1 MWAGA
6 QPGGEEAA
14 LDGKFLKPL
23 LTEGPGGRR
32 KARPRG
38 EGYQLPNAKGS
49 GSPQQSEL
57 QREQFFVAGS
67 SIIPSCIGAF
77 IHSFTHL
84 FTDLFIGEANIN

>member
-49 GSPQQSEL
+49 GSLDSLSCRESNFLL
-57 QREQFFVAGS
+57 Q
-67 SIIPSCIGAF
+67 
-77 IHSFTHL
+77 
-84 FTDLFIGEANIN
+84 EAV